1 MEILESYLGGKW
13 VRGDGAT
20 SELHNPTTGEVVA
33 GCSSQGL
40 DLAAALQ
47 FAREV
52 GGPALRALT
61 FAERGALLERMSQA
75 LHARREALI
84 ELCVSSCGNTRSDAK
99 FDLDGASGT
108 LMAYAELGKQLGGR
122 RILEDGEPIDI
133 GTGSRLQ
140 GRHVRLPLRGV
151 AVHIGAFNFP
161 AWGWA
166 EKAACALLA
175 GMPVF
180 TKPATATAQAAY
192 HSFKSVIDA
201 ADVPVGALSLLCG
214 NPGELLSLLQGSD
227 VVAFTG
233 SSRTAR
239 GIRGTEALLDR
250 GVRINVE
257 ADSLNAAILL
267 AGAKDAAFDAFIRD
281 VHRDMTQKAGQKCT
295 AIRRVLV
302 PKDDLERAREA
313 LAERLAETR
322 VGDPTIEGVRVGPL
336 ATKRQQTDVR
346 AAVSKLLEA
355 STLAWGKLEGFELEG
370 ADAERGAFVAP
381 LLLEATDAGPEHP
394 VHHVE
399 AFGPVATLIPYD
411 GSVGQ
416 AAALVRS
423 GEGSL
428 VTSVYGDDRDLTGE
442 LLMELLP
449 FNGRVVVT
457 DSKIADRAPG
467 PGTVMPQLLHGG
479 PGRAGGGEELGGL
492 RGLGLY
498 QQRTAVQ
505 GNGPL
510 IARYL
515 DA

>member
-13 VRGDGAT
+13 VRGEGAA
-20 SELHNPTTGEVVA
+20 SELYDPTSGGAVA
-33 GCSSQGL
+33 SCSSQGL
-40 DLAAALQ
+40 DLGAALR
-47 FAREV
+47 FARDV

-75 LHARREALI
+75 LHAQREPLI
-84 ELCVSSCGNTRSDAK
+84 ELGVASCGNTRSDAK

-108 LMAYAELGKQLGGR
+108 LMAYAELGKELGDR
-122 RILEDGEPIDI
+122 RMLDDGEAIDI

-140 GRHVRLPLRGV
+140 GRHVRVPLRGV

-175 GMPVF
+175 GMPVL
-180 TKPATATAQAAY
+180 TKPATATGLAAY
-192 HSFKSVIDA
+192 KSFKAVIDA
-201 ADVPVGALSLLCG
+201 AEVPLGALSLLCG
-214 NPGELLSLLQGSD
+214 NPGELLSHLTWHD

-233 SSRTAR
+233 SSHTAR
-239 GIRGTEALLDR
+239 GIRGMDNLLDR
-250 GVRINVE
+250 GVRVNVE

-267 AGAKDAAFDAFIRD
+267 AGAKDAAYDAFIRD

-295 AIRRVLV
+295 AIRRILV
-302 PKDDLERAREA
+302 PEDDLERVREA
-313 LAERLAETR
+313 LSERLSETR
-322 VGDPTIEGVRVGPL
+322 VGDPSIEGVRVGPL
-336 ATKRQQTDVR
+336 ATKRQQADVR
-346 AAVSKLLEA
+346 AAVGKLLEA
-355 STLAWGKLEGFELEG
+355 SKIAWGKLDGFALEG
-370 ADAERGAFVAP
+370 ADAEKGAFVAP
-381 LLLEATDAGPEHP
+381 LLLEVEQAGPDHP
-394 VHHVE
+394 VHHIE

-416 AAALVRS
+416 AATLVRS
-423 GEGSL
+423 AFGSL
-428 VTSVYGDDRDLTGE
+428 VTSVYGDDRELTGE
-442 LLMELLP
+442 LLAELLP

-515 DA
+515 GS

>member
-1 MEILESYLGGKW
+1 MEILESYLSGQW
-13 VRGDGAT
+13 VRGEGAA
-20 SELHNPTTGEVVA
+20 SELQNPTSGETIA
-33 GCSSQGL
+33 SCSSVGL
-40 DLAAALQ
+40 DLAGALK

-52 GGPALRALT
+52 GGPALRALS

-75 LHARREALI
+75 IHGQREALI

-108 LMAYAELGKQLGGR
+108 LMAYAELGKELGER
-122 RILEDGEPIDI
+122 RILEDGEAIDI

-175 GMPVF
+175 GMPVL
-180 TKPATATAQAAY
+180 TKPATATAQVAY
-192 HSFKSVIDA
+192 HSFKSVVDA
-201 ADVPVGALSLLCG
+201 AEVPSGVLSLLCG
-214 NPGELLSLLQGSD
+214 NPGDLLSHLSWHD

-239 GIRGTEALLDR
+239 GIRGLDNLLDR
-250 GVRINVE
+250 GVRVNVE
-257 ADSLNAAILL
+257 ADSLNAAVLL
-267 AGAKDAAFDAFIRD
+267 AGAKDAAYDAFIRD

-295 AIRRVLV
+295 AIRRILV
-302 PKDDLERAREA
+302 PTDDLERVRES
-313 LAERLAETR
+313 LSERLAETR
-322 VGDPTIEGVRVGPL
+322 IGDPAIEGVRVGPL
-336 ATKRQQTDVR
+336 ATKRQQADVR
-346 AAVSKLLEA
+346 AAVGELLQASK
-355 STLAWGKLEGFELEG
+355 LAWGKLEGFQLEG

-381 LLLEATDAGPEHP
+381 LLLETGDAGPEHP

-416 AAALVRS
+416 AANLVRAAQ
-423 GEGSL
+423 GSL
-428 VTSVYGDDRDLTGE
+428 VTSVYGDDRELAGE
-442 LLMELLP
+442 LLLELLP

-467 PGTVMPQLLHGG
+467 PGTVLPQLLHGG

-515 DA
+515 GG